1 MINRL
6 HLVCYCF
13 DTCQYSCL
21 NDALFC
27 EIILFGLFKAL
38 RHYHPHPLS
47 KNQSFFFFRNSSL
60 LGLIIIILFIYRSW
74 IIQFLYGCFNFKH
87 ASKSWLTYL
96 YCVHGSYFCLVLFSP
111 FTCTWFRPVS
121 NRPRHNC
128 VLKKIICD
136 VGIPLV
142 LNLPADNEG

>member
-1 MINRL
+1 MLHADCVIINSLHLSTNAVINRL
-6 HLVCYCF
+6 HLVCYHF

-38 RHYHPHPLS
+38 PPPSPLKKS
-47 KNQSFFFFRNSSL
+47 IIFFLQEFLPFRA
-60 LGLIIIILFIYRSW
+60 ILFIYRSW
-74 IIQFLYGCFNFKH
+74 IIYFLYGCFNFKH

-111 FTCTWFRPVS
+111 FTCTWFRLLS
-121 NRPRHNC
+121 NWPRHSC
-128 VLKKIICD
+128 VEF
-136 VGIPLV
+136 PLS
-142 LNLPADNEG
+142 